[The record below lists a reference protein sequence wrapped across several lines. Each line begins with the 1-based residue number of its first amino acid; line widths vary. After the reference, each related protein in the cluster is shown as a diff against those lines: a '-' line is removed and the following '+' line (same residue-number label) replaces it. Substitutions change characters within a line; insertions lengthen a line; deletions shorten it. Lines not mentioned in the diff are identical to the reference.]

1 MAVPAATRTVTQPD
15 ATTSGTPASRTPRPT
30 YHEPTFRT
38 CPPERRT
45 CRDGTQLTV
54 IVCEEL
60 VLGRWE
66 PFCSIHEHRP
76 ARPTSAGQSASS
88 SDEGRA

>member
-1 MAVPAATRTVTQPD
+1 MAAQAGTSTAAPPH
-15 ATTSGTPASRTPRPT
+15 ATTSGTLASRTPQPT

-38 CPPERRT
+38 WPPERRT
-45 CRDGTQLTV
+45 GRDGTQVTI

-60 VLGRWE
+60 VGGRWE

-76 ARPTSAGQSASS
+76 APPTSAGQPASS
-88 SDEGRA
+88 SDEGA